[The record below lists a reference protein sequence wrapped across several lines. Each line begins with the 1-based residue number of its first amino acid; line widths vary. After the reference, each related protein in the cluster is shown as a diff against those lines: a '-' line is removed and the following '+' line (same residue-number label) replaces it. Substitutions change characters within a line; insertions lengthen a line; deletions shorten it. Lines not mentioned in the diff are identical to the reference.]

1 MAVQISDL
9 YDNAIQE
16 ISKLTFMYGVKY
28 GRNME
33 KSLNEITV
41 NSQKETINSRF
52 EYSVDYSENG
62 YFDEAKDDKLD
73 NLIREALKLSEDDN
87 KKIEIDPEKM
97 NKFSIIKKKLH
108 YIAVENSTIM
118 TVKMPPNSTKM
129 IIELESET
137 LDFDTQELKKEFI
150 DILKDSKSV
159 CFEAKL
165 NGKICFTVEVDVAK

>member
-87 KKIEIDPEKM
+87 KKIEIDLKYLFLSLFFAKLEVLIPHMELP
-97 NKFSIIKKKLH
+97 NWYIISF
-108 YIAVENSTIM
+108 INFDIVSTI
-118 TVKMPPNSTKM
+118 S
-129 IIELESET
+129 
-137 LDFDTQELKKEFI
+137 D
-150 DILKDSKSV
+150 
-159 CFEAKL
+159 
-165 NGKICFTVEVDVAK
+165 